1 MEHRFTLILKDTHG
15 VIDDLSGDALMDM
28 ADALF
33 EAGCDDST
41 SAKSRGVLYVHFD
54 REGPTIRDAIMS
66 AIRDVQRAG
75 YRVDHVE
82 HEEQRVF
89 DEINAQLAS
98 GAVVTT

>member
-15 VIDDLSGDALMDM
+15 IVDDLSGEALMDM

-41 SAKSRGVLYVHFD
+41 SGMSCGILSVHFD
-54 REGPTIRDAIMS
+54 REGPTLREAIVS
-66 AIRDVQRAG
+66 AIRDVHRAG
-75 YRVDHVE
+75 YQVDHVE
-82 HEEQRVF
+82 HEEQQVF

-98 GAVVTT
+98 GAGITP